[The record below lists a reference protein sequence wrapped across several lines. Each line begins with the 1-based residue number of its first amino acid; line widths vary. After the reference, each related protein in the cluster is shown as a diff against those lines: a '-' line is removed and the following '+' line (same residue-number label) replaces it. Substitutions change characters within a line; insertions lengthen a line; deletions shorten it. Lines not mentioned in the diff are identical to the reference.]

1 MNHDKHSRYDR
12 QIRLPMIGESGQERL
27 AQSHVAV
34 LGCGALGTVAAD
46 ILARAGVGHLR
57 LIDRDVVEWTNLQ
70 RQSLYTER
78 DAQSARAKADAAC
91 EALSLANSEVQCEP
105 FVADLTAD
113 NIGSMLEGCDLVIDA
128 ADNFAVRFLL
138 NDYSLEHQLPWVHGG
153 CVGTG
158 GQLAFFSGQGKPCFR
173 CLVPETPPASAVATC
188 DTAGVLGSATH
199 TIASLQATEALK
211 WLTGNEAAIRQG
223 VWSIDFWSNRN
234 RVIALPAAISESC
247 VACGLGARDFLSGSA
262 AGTAIAVCGRSA
274 VQISPPK
281 TTTLDLNAMAD
292 RWSAMGEVS
301 ANRFF
306 VRVKL
311 RLPDCETVTLFR
323 DGRAMIDGTAETSRA
338 RTLYAK
344 LIGG

>member
-1 MNHDKHSRYDR
+1 MNHEMPSRYDR
-12 QIRLPMIGESGQERL
+12 QIRLPMIGEAGQERL

-78 DAQSARAKADAAC
+78 DAQTSRAKADAAC
-91 EALSLANSEVQCEP
+91 EALALANSEIQCEP
-105 FVADLTAD
+105 MVADLSAD
-113 NIGSMLEGCDLVIDA
+113 NIGSLLEGCDLVIDA

-138 NDYSLEHQLPWVHGG
+138 NDYSLEHRLPWVHGG

-173 CLVPETPPASAVATC
+173 CLVPEIPPASAVATC

-211 WLTGNEAAIRQG
+211 WLTGNHAAIRKG
-223 VWSIDFWSNRN
+223 VWSIDFWSNRS
-234 RVIALPAAISESC
+234 RVIALPAAISETC
-247 VACGLGARDFLSGSA
+247 LACGLGKREFLSGSA
-262 AGTAIAVCGRSA
+262 AGSVAVVCGRSS
-274 VQISPPK
+274 VQISPPRS
-281 TTTLDLNAMAD
+281 TSLDLNAMAE

-301 ANRFF
+301 VNRFF

-311 RLPDCETVTLFR
+311 RPPDAETVTLFR
-323 DGRAMIDGTAETSRA
+323 DGRGLIDGTVETGRA

-344 LIGG
+344 LVGG